1 MINSFAAGDMTLG
14 NCLRV
19 EQERAR
25 KKKEIKAIDSPQAK
39 QMRKVICK
47 HMN

>member
-1 MINSFAAGDMTLG
+1 MINSFAAGVMTLR

-39 QMRKVICK
+39 QMRKIIFKC
-47 HMN
+47 MN

>member
-1 MINSFAAGDMTLG
+1 MINSFAAGDSTLG
-14 NCLRV
+14 KCLRV

-39 QMRKVICK
+39 QIRKIICK
-47 HMN
+47 NLN